1 MLEEADIA
9 ARVEA
14 LLAGPIAAA
23 GCRLLE
29 VQYRQEG
36 RWVLRL
42 IVDRAP
48 TVGLDELSAV
58 SELAGRLLDVED
70 FIPHA
75 YSLEVSSPGIF
86 RPLREPR
93 HFQQSIG
100 KQVRLTLAAGFQ
112 DERRQ
117 RTLRGVI
124 EAVEGETVRLASGE
138 EVVQLPVSAIRS
150 ARLDPDL

>member
-1 MLEEADIA
+1 MLEGADIA
-9 ARVEA
+9 ARVES
-14 LLAGPIAAA
+14 LLAGPIGTV
-23 GCRLLE
+23 GCRLLD
-29 VQYRQEG
+29 VQFRQEG
-36 RWVLRL
+36 HWVLRL
-42 IVDRAP
+42 IVDRSPAI
-48 TVGLDELSAV
+48 GMDDLGAV

-70 FIPHA
+70 LIPHA

-100 KQVRLTLAAGFQ
+100 KQVRLTLAEGFQ
-112 DERRQ
+112 EERRQ

-124 EAVEGETVRLASGE
+124 EAVEGETVRLATAD
-138 EVVQLPVSAIRS
+138 EVVELTVAAIRS